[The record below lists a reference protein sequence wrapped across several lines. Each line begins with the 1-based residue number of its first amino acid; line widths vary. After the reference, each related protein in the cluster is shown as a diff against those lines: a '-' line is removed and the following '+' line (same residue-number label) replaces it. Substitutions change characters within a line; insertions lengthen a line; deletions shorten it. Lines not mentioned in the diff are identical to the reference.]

1 MILLRLT
8 LAGMIVWAV
17 ILGLWEHDWRLI
29 LAGVA
34 TAVVWP
40 LVQGEVTPHE
50 AQPHHDSDHGSPDSS
65 TAGDGRAADPRLLDD
80 EPGAESALRFRTDAE
95 LMEIVE
101 RWYAERFGDNA
112 SS

>member
-65 TAGDGRAADPRLLDD
+65 IAGDGRAADPRVLGPNDWV
-80 EPGAESALRFRTDAE
+80 EGPPGFWTLREESALLSDP
-95 LMEIVE
+95 E
-101 RWYAERFGDNA
+101 REV
-112 SS
+112 

>member
-1 MILLRLT
+1 MILLRWTLT
-8 LAGMIVWAV
+8 GIVIWAV

-80 EPGAESALRFRTDAE
+80 EPGAESALRPDSRRE
-95 LMEIVE
+95 V
-101 RWYAERFGDNA
+101 
-112 SS
+112 